1 MSLRTLESLK
11 NEGRY
16 IMNMTKKEFTIF
28 SAPSMILMVVLMIV
42 PLLVTI
48 VLSFCTYN
56 MGETPKLVGFSNYY
70 NLITNSPRMW
80 TGTIFSLVIT
90 AINVV
95 VRVVVGT
102 GLALM
107 LYSVSGKF
115 IKKAVI
121 GGALIPFSI
130 TPVVS
135 TMMFSLLFK
144 DNFGLL
150 PYLLSQIGID
160 ISWFSETLPAQAL
173 IVIHSLWGGV
183 PFTVITLYSGLLAMP
198 LDPLKAAQA
207 EGASLWQKIRYVI
220 VPYLSP
226 LLVFNTMTAIMAV
239 FRTYDSV
246 AVMTKGGPGVSTETI
261 QYYNMQVAFS
271 QKNIGQGSAMAIISI
286 LWIFLLMAPLLYMM
300 YREQLDK

>member
-1 MSLRTLESLK
+1 
-11 NEGRY
+11 
-16 IMNMTKKEFTIF
+16 MNMTKKEFSIF
-28 SAPSMILMVVLMIV
+28 SAPSMILMVVLMVI
-42 PLLVTI
+42 PLIVTI
-48 VLSFCTYN
+48 LLSFCTYN
-56 MGETPKLVGFSNYY
+56 LGGVPKFVGVSNYY
-70 NLITNSPRMW
+70 NLLTNSPRMW
-80 TGTIFSLVIT
+80 SGIGFSLVIT
-90 AINVV
+90 AVNVV
-95 VRVVVGT
+95 VRATVGT

-107 LYSVSGKF
+107 LYNVTSSRF
-115 IKKAVI
+115 KKVI
-121 GGALIPFSI
+121 ISGALIPFSI
-130 TPVVS
+130 TPVVA

-144 DNFGLL
+144 DQFGLI
-150 PYLLSQIGID
+150 PYLLSLVGVN
-160 ISWFSETLPAQAL
+160 ISWFAQALPAQAL
-173 IVIHSLWGGV
+173 IIIHSLWGGI

-198 LDPLKAAQA
+198 LDPLKAAEA

-246 AVMTKGGPGVSTETI
+246 AVMTKGGPGISTETI
-261 QYYNMQVAFS
+261 QFYNYQVAFA

>member
-1 MSLRTLESLK
+1 
-11 NEGRY
+11 
-16 IMNMTKKEFTIF
+16 MNMTKREFIAF
-28 SAPSMILMVVLMIV
+28 STPSMILMMILMIV
-42 PLLVTI
+42 PLVVTI
-48 VLSFCTYN
+48 ALSFCTYN
-56 MGETPKLVGFSNYY
+56 MGETPRFVGFSNYY
-70 NLITNSPRMW
+70 NLIVNSPRMW
-80 TGTIFSLVIT
+80 SSIGFSLAIT

-95 VRVVVGT
+95 VRVVLGIA
-102 GLALM
+102 LALM
-107 LYSVSGKF
+107 LYNVSSKF
-115 IKKAVI
+115 IRKTII

-144 DNFGLL
+144 DTFGLL
-150 PYLLSQIGID
+150 PYLLSQVGIN
-160 ISWFSETLPAQAL
+160 ISWFSEALPAQAL

-198 LDPLKAAQA
+198 LDPLKAAEA

-226 LLVFNTMTAIMAV
+226 LLVFNVMSAVMAV

-246 AVMTKGGPGVSTETI
+246 AVMTKGGPGSSTETI
-261 QYYNMQVAFS
+261 QFYNMQVAFL
-271 QKNIGQGSAMAIISI
+271 QQNIGQGSAIAIISI

-300 YREQLDK
+300 YREQLEK